1 MTRAGLIAAACLA
14 ITVVP
19 SVAEPLASPIIT
31 DTTDLKASN
40 ALGAIA
46 EDYVKVTLALGE
58 KEAGYVDAYYGPAK
72 WAEAAK
78 TDPRDMRELGN
89 ALVELMQRLDALPKS
104 DDPLIEARKRFLS
117 AQLEAAVTRH
127 AMIQGEIFA
136 FAKEAEGLFGVTP
149 ELRPLEEFDPVL
161 EEIENLAPGDG
172 PLSERVAALEKG
184 YIIPKDRLQ
193 IVFDTAIAE
202 CKARTAKYFDLPEG
216 ENFKLEFV
224 TGKSWSGY
232 NYYQGNYQS
241 LIQVNTD
248 LPIFI
253 GRAVDLGCHEGYP
266 GHHVYNMLLERNLTK
281 GRGWQEFSVYPLYSP
296 QSLIAE
302 GSANY
307 GIELA
312 FSGQDRLDY
321 ERDILYPL
329 AGLDPD
335 TAAAYWALQ
344 IAKQALSGARMTIT
358 QRYLD
363 GEITREQAIVLTQ
376 KYQLVSRERAE
387 QMTDFAEQYRSYVI
401 NYGLGMEMVR
411 DWIEAQGDAPVW
423 RWKAMERLLSEPMLP
438 GDLVGVSA
446 EADHSEA
453 ASKIWREF
461 VPDSGQADTVQG
473 ELLRSVEKLRD
484 EAIRNGNGNWDEGFE
499 ILITYLEEKLLDE
512 PLFEESDRS
521 EIAKIL
527 GRLQKF
533 DNPLMNDEPYDF
545 LVARVVDYYDFH
557 GSQPRISNPELKR

>member
-1 MTRAGLIAAACLA
+1 MKRIGLVAAAGLAISACA
-14 ITVVP
+14 
-19 SVAEPLASPIIT
+19 SVAEPTAPPVIA
-31 DTTDLKASN
+31 DTAVSQAANELT
-40 ALGAIA
+40 AIA
-46 EDYVKVTLALGE
+46 TDYVKLTLELGE
-58 KEAGYVDAYYGPAK
+58 QEAGYVDAYYGPAE
-72 WAEAAK
+72 WAEMAK
-78 TDPRDMRELGN
+78 AKPRDIEQLG
-89 ALVELMQRLDALPKS
+89 AAIADLRQRLGALPES
-104 DDPLIEARKRFLS
+104 DDPLANARQKFLS
-117 AQLEAAVTRH
+117 AQLQAAATRH
-127 AMIQGEIFA
+127 AMLQGETFP
-136 FAKEAEGLFGVTP
+136 FTREAQGLFGVTP

-161 EEIENLAPGDG
+161 EEIENIAPGDG
-172 PLSERVAALEKG
+172 PLSERVAAFEKG

-193 IVFDTAIAE
+193 AVFDTAIAE
-202 CKARTAKYFDLPEG
+202 CKARTKQYFDLPEG

-232 NYYQGNYQS
+232 NYYQGGYQS

-281 GRGWQEFSVYPLYSP
+281 GRGWQEFSIYPLYSP

-321 ERDILYPL
+321 ERDVLYPL

-344 IAKQALSGARMTIT
+344 IAKQALSGARMTIA

-363 GEITREQAIVLTQ
+363 GEITREEAVALNQ

-387 QMTDFAEQYRSYVI
+387 QMVDFNEQYRSYVI

-411 DWIEAQGDAPVW
+411 DWVEAQGDAPVW
-423 RWKAMERLLSEPMLP
+423 RWKAMERMLSEPMLP
-438 GDLVGVSA
+438 GDLVV
-446 EADHSEA
+446 D
-453 ASKIWREF
+453 
-461 VPDSGQADTVQG
+461 V
-473 ELLRSVEKLRD
+473 
-484 EAIRNGNGNWDEGFE
+484 
-499 ILITYLEEKLLDE
+499 
-512 PLFEESDRS
+512 
-521 EIAKIL
+521 AK
-527 GRLQKF
+527 
-533 DNPLMNDEPYDF
+533 
-545 LVARVVDYYDFH
+545 
-557 GSQPRISNPELKR
+557 

>member
-1 MTRAGLIAAACLA
+1 MKATGLAAAACLTISVPVA
-14 ITVVP
+14 AAEPAAP
-19 SVAEPLASPIIT
+19 SVIV
-31 DTTDLKASN
+31 DTVALKASTEL
-40 ALGAIA
+40 ASIA
-46 EDYVKVTLALGE
+46 GDYVKLTLALGE
-58 KEAGYVDAYYGPAK
+58 QEAGYVDAYYGPPQ

-78 TDPRDMRELGN
+78 SDSRDMRELGN
-89 ALVELMQRLDALPKS
+89 AIVVLMERLDALPAS
-104 DDPLIEARKRFLS
+104 GDPLIESRKRFLS

-127 AMIQGEIFA
+127 AMIQGETFA
-136 FAKEAEGLFGVTP
+136 FADEAKGLFGVVP
-149 ELRPLEEFDPVL
+149 ELRPLAEFDPVL
-161 EEIENLAPGDG
+161 EEIENIVPGDG
-172 PLSERVAALEKG
+172 PLSQRVAAFENG

-193 IVFDTAIAE
+193 TVFDTAIAE
-202 CKARTAKYFDLPEG
+202 CKARTVQFFDLPEG

-281 GRGWQEFSVYPLYSP
+281 GRGWQEFSIYPLYSP

-312 FSGQDRLDY
+312 FSGQQRLDY
-321 ERDILYPL
+321 ERDVLYPL

-344 IAKQALSGARMTIT
+344 IAKQALSGARMTIA
-358 QRYLD
+358 QQYLD
-363 GEITREQAIVLTQ
+363 GDISREEAIALNK
-376 KYQLVSRERAE
+376 KYQLVSAERAA
-387 QMTDFAEQYRSYVI
+387 QMTDFNEQYRSYVI

-423 RWKAMERLLSEPMLP
+423 RWKAMERLLSEPVLP
-438 GDLVGVSA
+438 GDLV
-446 EADHSEA
+446 
-453 ASKIWREF
+453 
-461 VPDSGQADTVQG
+461 
-473 ELLRSVEKLRD
+473 VE
-484 EAIRNGNGNWDEGFE
+484 E
-499 ILITYLEEKLLDE
+499 
-512 PLFEESDRS
+512 
-521 EIAKIL
+521 
-527 GRLQKF
+527 
-533 DNPLMNDEPYDF
+533 
-545 LVARVVDYYDFH
+545 
-557 GSQPRISNPELKR
+557 

>member
-1 MTRAGLIAAACLA
+1 MKIRLVAAVCLA
-14 ITVVP
+14 ITAQPLLARSAPPPVV
-19 SVAEPLASPIIT
+19 T
-31 DTTDLKASN
+31 DTAELKASN
-40 ALGAIA
+40 ELSAIA
-46 EDYVKVTLALGE
+46 DDYVKITLALGE
-58 KEAGYVDAYYGPAK
+58 KEAGYVDAYYGPAA

-78 TDPRDMRELGN
+78 SDPRDMRELGN
-89 ALVELMQRLDALPKS
+89 ALIALMERLDALPQG
-104 DDPLIEARKRFLS
+104 DDPLVEERKKFLS

-127 AMIQGEIFA
+127 AMIQGEVFP
-136 FAKEAEGLFGVTP
+136 FVKEAQGLFGVTP

-161 EEIENLAPGDG
+161 EEIENIVPGEG
-172 PLSERVAALEKG
+172 PLSQRVAAFEQN
-184 YIIPKDRLQ
+184 YIIPKDRLK

-202 CKARTAKYFDLPEG
+202 CKARTEKYFDLPAG
-216 ENFKLEFV
+216 ENFKMEFV

-312 FSGQDRLDY
+312 FNGEERLEY
-321 ERDILYPL
+321 ERDVLYPL

-344 IAKQALSGARMTIT
+344 IAKQALNGARMTIA
-358 QRYLD
+358 QQYLD
-363 GEITREQAIVLTQ
+363 GEITRAEAIAQNQ
-376 KYQLVSRERAE
+376 KYQLVSAERAA
-387 QMTDFAEQYRSYVI
+387 QMVDFSEQYRSYVI
-401 NYGLGMEMVR
+401 NYGLGMDMVR

-438 GDLVGVSA
+438 GDLV
-446 EADHSEA
+446 
-453 ASKIWREF
+453 
-461 VPDSGQADTVQG
+461 
-473 ELLRSVEKLRD
+473 EK
-484 EAIRNGNGNWDEGFE
+484 
-499 ILITYLEEKLLDE
+499 
-512 PLFEESDRS
+512 
-521 EIAKIL
+521 
-527 GRLQKF
+527 
-533 DNPLMNDEPYDF
+533 
-545 LVARVVDYYDFH
+545 
-557 GSQPRISNPELKR
+557 

>member
-1 MTRAGLIAAACLA
+1 MKGIGLLAGVCLATSACPSLAEPIAPPVVADTAGLQ
-14 ITVVP
+14 
-19 SVAEPLASPIIT
+19 
-31 DTTDLKASN
+31 ASN
-40 ALGAIA
+40 ELRSIA
-46 EDYVKVTLALGE
+46 TDYVKLTLALGE
-58 KEAGYVDAYYGPAK
+58 KEAGYVDAYYGPAL

-89 ALVELMQRLDALPKS
+89 AMVDLMLRLDALPQS
-104 DDPLIEARKRFLS
+104 DDPLVEERKHFLS
-117 AQLEAAVTRH
+117 AQLEAAHTRH
-127 AMIQGEIFA
+127 AMIQGELFP
-136 FAKEAEGLFGVTP
+136 FAKEAKGLFGVTP

-161 EEIENLAPGDG
+161 EEIENIAPGEG
-172 PLSERVAALEKG
+172 PLSERVAAFENG

-193 IVFDTAIAE
+193 QVFDTAIAE
-202 CKARTAKYFDLPEG
+202 CKARTAQYFDLPEG
-216 ENFKLEFV
+216 ENFRLEFV

-266 GHHVYNMLLERNLTK
+266 GHHVYNMLLEQNLTR
-281 GRGWQEFSVYPLYSP
+281 GRGWQEFSIYPLYSP

-321 ERDILYPL
+321 ERDVLYPL

-344 IAKQALSGARMTIT
+344 IAKQALSGARMTIA
-358 QRYLD
+358 QQYLD
-363 GEITREQAIVLTQ
+363 GEITRDEAVALNQ

-387 QMTDFAEQYRSYVI
+387 QMTDFNEQYRSYVI

-438 GDLVGVSA
+438 GDLQS
-446 EADHSEA
+446 D
-453 ASKIWREF
+453 
-461 VPDSGQADTVQG
+461 
-473 ELLRSVEKLRD
+473 LVE
-484 EAIRNGNGNWDEGFE
+484 
-499 ILITYLEEKLLDE
+499 
-512 PLFEESDRS
+512 
-521 EIAKIL
+521 
-527 GRLQKF
+527 
-533 DNPLMNDEPYDF
+533 
-545 LVARVVDYYDFH
+545 
-557 GSQPRISNPELKR
+557 